1 MREKRRS
8 LQGLLPSGGRHGL
21 RSGDLQAVHGAAARE
36 RFQGVP
42 PAPAS
47 QLKSSAIHHVP
58 SSWQGRFGPAG
69 GHAGRRAGG
78 MARGG
83 APEAPADPPQPS
95 PARPGFIATPY
106 LYCHPSPPGSA
117 TTRHGG
123 PAGRAGLCLATP
135 QSRSCRPAP
144 PPRPGQGDQG
154 RRNLHRCSCGAGR
167 GQAPALWT
175 VRMAG

>member
-21 RSGDLQAVHGAAARE
+21 RSSDLQAVHGAAARE

-83 APEAPADPPQPS
+83 APEAPADSSSSLPPPLPPPPLPS
-95 PARPGFIATPY
+95 LLLAATLPRASRR
-106 LYCHPSPPGSA
+106 CCA
-117 TTRHGG
+117 G
-123 PAGRAGLCLATP
+123 PAARRRSAAPRSAG
-135 QSRSCRPAP
+135 
-144 PPRPGQGDQG
+144 PR
-154 RRNLHRCSCGAGR
+154 HRCG
-167 GQAPALWT
+167 PAARRYDVIMRRSIGSNEKSSWP
-175 VRMAG
+175 G